1 MKRLLAAMKLDFL
14 LQVRTQLYTIGLVVA
29 VVIAGALA
37 WLADP
42 EQLTTYVPT
51 LMLLVIGGSTL
62 LYVAAMILFEKEQ
75 GTLNALIVS
84 PLTHGEYLW
93 SKIVTLTGLATLEA
107 AVMILGAM
115 ALMWLFGPL
124 TWPNVPLLLLGIL
137 AIAILYTLIGIVLI
151 VRYDK
156 ITDFLIPMALLAV
169 ALQLPFVYFL
179 GWIEHPI
186 LLVIPTSAPTVLMQA
201 AYGPLATWEWIY
213 GVGYTALLLVGLSI
227 WAGRAFQKHIVM
239 KVG

>member
-1 MKRLLAAMKLDFL
+1 
-14 LQVRTQLYTIGLVVA
+14 
-29 VVIAGALA
+29 
-37 WLADP
+37 
-42 EQLTTYVPT
+42 
-51 LMLLVIGGSTL
+51 
-62 LYVAAMILFEKEQ
+62 
-75 GTLNALIVS
+75 
-84 PLTHGEYLW
+84 
-93 SKIVTLTGLATLEA
+93 
-107 AVMILGAM
+107 MILGAM

-213 GVGYTALLLVGLSI
+213 GVVYTALLLVVLSI